1 MEQLP
6 RAPASRNNRVGWRG
20 FGVTYSVRHQRQFR
34 WVASAALALV
44 MVGLPACHRQIK
56 EPKAQ
61 ASAPKAPAPRIIV
74 LPDSAIAVRKGSPEE
89 QLADFLASD
98 DPAPRTFRFE
108 GSEYEPWSSKPNVPT
123 LRMMYAMT
131 QILRAY
137 PNTRMTLAGY
147 TDNDGTAAQNLALAS
162 ERVDRMAEI
171 LVHGG
176 VRPSRIQTVGKGA
189 VDFIGDNATP
199 EGKARNRRIELT
211 VTAK

>member
-1 MEQLP
+1 
-6 RAPASRNNRVGWRG
+6 VI
-20 FGVTYSVRHQRQFR
+20 YSVRHRLRFLG
-34 WVASAALALV
+34 VAALALTT
-44 MVGLPACHRQIK
+44 MAALPACHRQAK
-56 EPKAQ
+56 EHKAQ
-61 ASAPKAPAPRIIV
+61 QAAAGKDPMMRIIV
-74 LPDSAIAVRKGSPEE
+74 LPDSAIAVRKGAPEE
-89 QLADFLASD
+89 QLADFLASE

-108 GSEYEPWSSKPNVPT
+108 GTEYEPWSSKPNPPT

-137 PNTRMTLAGY
+137 PNTKMTLAGY
-147 TDNDGTAAQNLALAS
+147 TDNDGTPAQNLVLAS

-199 EGKARNRRIELT
+199 EGRARNRRIELT

>member
-1 MEQLP
+1 
-6 RAPASRNNRVGWRG
+6 VI
-20 FGVTYSVRHQRQFR
+20 YSVRQHGRFL
-34 WVASAALALV
+34 AGAALALTA
-44 MVGLPACHRQIK
+44 MAALPACQRQAK
-56 EPKAQ
+56 EHKAQ
-61 ASAPKAPAPRIIV
+61 ATTASKDPTMRIIV

-89 QLADFLASD
+89 RLADFLASE

-108 GSEYEPWSSKPNVPT
+108 GTEYEPWSSKPNPPT

-137 PNTRMTLAGY
+137 PNTKMTLAGY
-147 TDNDGTAAQNLALAS
+147 TDNDGTAAQNLVLAT

-189 VDFIGDNATP
+189 VAFIGDNATP
-199 EGKARNRRIELT
+199 EGRARNRRIELT

>member
-1 MEQLP
+1 
-6 RAPASRNNRVGWRG
+6 VI
-20 FGVTYSVRHQRQFR
+20 YSVRHRLRFLGG
-34 WVASAALALV
+34 AALALAT
-44 MVGLPACHRQIK
+44 MVALPACHRQAK
-56 EPKAQ
+56 EHKAQ
-61 ASAPKAPAPRIIV
+61 TTVRKDPTMRIIV

-89 QLADFLASD
+89 QLADFLASE

-108 GSEYEPWSSKPNVPT
+108 GPEYESWSSKPNPPT
-123 LRMMYAMT
+123 LRMMYVMT
-131 QILRAY
+131 QVLRAY
-137 PNTRMTLAGY
+137 PNTKVTLAGY
-147 TDNDGTAAQNLALAS
+147 TDNDGTPAQNLVLAT

-199 EGKARNRRIELT
+199 EGRARNRRIELT